1 MATVRVYQY
10 DYFDGLL
17 KRERRSVDFAT
28 ADAIMAIKGA
38 TILAES
44 MREVDESLLDENGV
58 VRAADLP
65 PRGETSASP
74 HWMRP
79 DDPRVG
85 PG

>member
-10 DYFDGLL
+10 DYLDGLL

-28 ADAIMAIKGA
+28 ADAIVAIKGA

-65 PRGETSASP
+65 PRGET
-74 HWMRP
+74 RP
-79 DDPRVG
+79 PGHSTRPGEPRVG